1 VRASLFLQR
10 FIPVLLAV
18 AVAAGCARAPAVA
31 GEAIVASIDPLAEFA
46 ARLAGQRAIVHV
58 LVPAGVEVHD
68 YEPTPGDL
76 RRLVAARLFVY
87 NGAGLEPWVSSL
99 LAQLPPSVHVV
110 EAAEGLPL
118 AAAEGGVDPHVWL
131 DPLLAGQQAARILA
145 ALVRLDPA
153 GRSRYEAN
161 AASLRADF
169 DALDAAY
176 RQRLAHCRRREF
188 ITAHAAFGY
197 LARRYGLRMVPISG
211 LAPEAEPSPSR
222 LKAIVQEARRAGI
235 RVIYVEP
242 RGERRPAE
250 TVARE
255 IGGRTAVLDPLESL
269 PAQGRRSGKAYF
281 TVMYENLA
289 QLVQGLEC
297 R

>member
-1 VRASLFLQR
+1 MTASAPWHRIL
-10 FIPVLLAV
+10 VMLAV
-18 AVAAGCARAPAVA
+18 LVATGCRRAPAAA
-31 GEAIVASIDPLAEFA
+31 GVAIVASIDPLAEFA
-46 ARLAGQRAIVHV
+46 GRLAGERTVVQV
-58 LVPAGVEVHD
+58 LVPKGVEVHD

-87 NGAGLEPWVSSL
+87 NGAGLEPWAPSL
-99 LAQLPPSVHVV
+99 RAQLPPSVHVV

-118 AAAEGGVDPHVWL
+118 AGTEGSVDPHVWL
-131 DPLLAGQQAARILA
+131 DPLLASQQAERILA
-145 ALVRLDPA
+145 ALVRVDPA
-153 GRSRYEAN
+153 GCSRYQAN

-169 DALDAAY
+169 LALHAAY
-176 RQRLAHCRRREF
+176 RQGLARCRRREF

-222 LKAIVQEARRAGI
+222 LKAVIQEARRTGI

-255 IGGRTAVLDPLESL
+255 IGGRTAILDPLESL
-269 PAQGRRSGKAYF
+269 PPQARRRGKAYF
-281 TVMYENLA
+281 TVMYANLA
-289 QLVQGLEC
+289 QLIQGLDC

>member
-1 VRASLFLQR
+1 MTTSAPPGRRILALVA
-10 FIPVLLAV
+10 VL
-18 AVAAGCARAPAVA
+18 VAAGCARAPATA
-31 GEAIVASIDPLAEFA
+31 GAGIVASIDPLAEFA
-46 ARLAGQRAIVHV
+46 GRLSGGPAAVHV

-87 NGAGLEPWVSSL
+87 NGAGLEPWVPSL
-99 LAQLPPSVHVV
+99 RSQLPPSVHIV

-118 AAAEGGVDPHVWL
+118 AEVEGDVDPHIWL
-131 DPLLAGQQAARILA
+131 DPLLASRQAERILA
-145 ALVRLDPA
+145 ALMRVDPA

-169 DALDAAY
+169 RSLDAAY
-176 RQRLAHCRRREF
+176 RQGLARCRRREF
-188 ITAHAAFGY
+188 ITAHASFGY

-211 LAPEAEPSPSR
+211 LAPEAEPSPTR
-222 LKAIVQEARRAGI
+222 LKDVIQEARRAGI

-242 RGERRPAE
+242 RGDRRPAE

-269 PAQGRRSGKAYF
+269 PPQARRGRNAYF
-281 TVMYENLA
+281 KVMYENLA
-289 QLVQGLEC
+289 QLLRGLDC